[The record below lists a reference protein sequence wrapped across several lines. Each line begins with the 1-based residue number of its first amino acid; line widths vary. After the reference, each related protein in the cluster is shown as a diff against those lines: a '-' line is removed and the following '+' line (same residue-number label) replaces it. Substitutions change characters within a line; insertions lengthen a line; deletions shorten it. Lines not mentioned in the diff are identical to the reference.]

1 MDLPGNYSENIKEGL
16 QVEVNPQ
23 KDRTRKIRVKGIVKK
38 ILTRTPEHTHGI
50 LVELDN
56 GEIGRV
62 KIILDFSAGSV
73 EDLSSKTI
81 DTVDAS
87 PSPSEIQNTSNLNDE
102 SVTQNNAEPKF
113 DIQKTIENPKEEN
126 HFVEFKTSSLWS
138 VRFSDEQIQE
148 STSYE
153 LKEYG
158 RNASKFIIAKTI
170 ASFLNTDGGHL
181 IIGVKEN
188 KTGGN
193 NEVIGIDSEFFKLQ
207 DPCLDG
213 YRRMIVDQII
223 KFFFPS
229 EVFHHIND
237 FMEISFKEIN
247 GKTVCHIMARP
258 SKIKVFI
265 NYEGKGY
272 FFIRIDASSRKLQGE
287 DIADYC
293 LRRFV

>member
-1 MDLPGNYSENIKEGL
+1 MDLPGNYLKNIKEGIE
-16 QVEVNPQ
+16 VEVNPQ

-62 KIILDFSAGSV
+62 KTIVGS
-73 EDLSSKTI
+73 SSNSLKE
-81 DTVDAS
+81 S
-87 PSPSEIQNTSNLNDE
+87 PSLQDHRSAVTDHQVSQSMHSEITFDE
-102 SVTQNNAEPKF
+102 QV
-113 DIQKTIENPKEEN
+113 KTKPEFIVEKIIENPKEEN

-138 VRFSDEQIQE
+138 LKFRDEQIQD
-148 STSYE
+148 SSSYE
-153 LKEYG
+153 LKKYG
-158 RNASKFIIAKTI
+158 RDTSKFIIAKTI

-193 NEVIGIDSEFFKLQ
+193 NEIVGIESEFFKLQ

-223 KFFFPS
+223 KSFFP
-229 EVFHHIND
+229 VDIFHHIND
-237 FMEISFKEIN
+237 YMQINFQEID
-247 GKTVCHIMARP
+247 GKTICHIMVST
-258 SKIKVFI
+258 SKTKVFI
-265 NYEGKGY
+265 NYKNMGH
-272 FFIRIDASSRKLQGE
+272 FFIRIDASSRELQGE
-287 DIADYC
+287 AIVDYC
-293 LRRFV
+293 LKRFV